1 MVAVRPGQS
10 HLSQAG
16 LGAGSPGVSRRYWRQ
31 NSRANRRSRTKA
43 GARDFLISGPF
54 CAILRHLGLLALRL
68 GSGQAPSTPRCSVQG
83 DPSTRLRAGSFD
95 SAQGRLLRLGSGQ
108 APSTRLRAGSFDSAQ
123 GRLLRLGSGQAP
135 STRLRAGSFDSAQ
148 GRLLR
153 LGSGQAPSTRLR
165 AGSFDPALLR
175 TGRPFDSAQGRL
187 LRLGSGRTEAG
198 CSGLV
203 LILIIV
209 VRCIPGWE
217 GRGVSRRV
225 NAEGAENAEF
235 FDGLGSL

>member
-10 HLSQAG
+10 RLSQAG
-16 LGAGSPGVSRRYWRQ
+16 LGAGSPGASRRYWSQ

-68 GSGQAPSTPRCSVQG
+68 GSGQARSTPRCSV
-83 DPSTRLRAGSFD
+83 
-95 SAQGRLLRLGSGQ
+95 QGRLLRLGSGQ

-123 GRLLRLGSGQAP
+123 GRLLRLGSG
-135 STRLRAGSFDSAQ
+135 
-148 GRLLR
+148 
-153 LGSGQAPSTRLR
+153 
-165 AGSFDPALLR
+165 
-175 TGRPFDSAQGRL
+175 
-187 LRLGSGRTEAG
+187 RTEAG
-198 CSGLV
+198 CWGLA
-203 LILIIV
+203 LILIMIA
-209 VRCIPGWE
+209 RCIPGWE